1 MATYRRYSVDNVD
14 DVKRYG
20 DFDAYFKCK
29 DIDISFD
36 EYVKPRI
43 MRAIDLSDKDLSG
56 TNNLFTNMCA
66 VVDSLKVMR
75 YNYNKA
81 MDANRYNRAPYQ
93 ASEHCGSFDAHVA
106 YCYVDLYNQL
116 SDDNYV
122 ADYNLYASMKAA
134 SDDVVLSNAG
144 FEVQTVSDVVNT
156 KFPDKVWMVDE
167 TFSTLHLWIYNYELD
182 CHLITPDYEEIMDD
196 NLIYYTPSKMADDV
210 DYYRLMQDSAMFH
223 DWQRRL
229 DESSRKVL
237 NLPSELED
245 ESEKEF

>member
-14 DVKRYG
+14 DVNQYG

-106 YCYVDLYNQL
+106 YCYVDLYGQL
-116 SDDNYV
+116 SDNNYD

-134 SDDVVLSNAG
+134 SDEVVLSNAG
-144 FEVQTVSDVVNT
+144 FEVQTVSDTVYHRY
-156 KFPDKVWMVDE
+156 PDKAALVDE
-167 TFSTLHLWIYNYELD
+167 VFSSFHSLAYNHKLD
-182 CHLITPDYEEIMDD
+182 CHLIASDYDEMMDD

-210 DYYRLMQDSAMFH
+210 DDYRLNQDGEMYY
-223 DWQRRL
+223 DWQRSL

-237 NLPSELED
+237 NLPSEPED

>member
-1 MATYRRYSVDNVD
+1 MATYRQYSVDNVD
-14 DVKRYG
+14 DVKQYG

-81 MDANRYNRAPYQ
+81 MDANRYNNPPYKD
-93 ASEHCGSFDAHVA
+93 SKHCASFDIQVA
-106 YCYVDLYNQL
+106 SCYLDLYNQL
-116 SDDNYV
+116 SDDNYA
-122 ADYNLYASMKAA
+122 ADYNLYVSMKSA
-134 SDDVVLSNAG
+134 SDEVVLFNAG
-144 FEVQTVSDVVNT
+144 YEVQTVSDIVHNRY
-156 KFPDKVWMVDE
+156 PDKTVYVDE
-167 TFSTLHLWIYNYELD
+167 VFSSFHSLTYNHKLD
-182 CHLITPDYEEIMDD
+182 CHMIMSDYDGYMNDS
-196 NLIYYTPSKMADDV
+196 LIYYAPTKMADDV
-210 DYYRLMQDSAMFH
+210 VNYRLNQDGEMYY
-223 DWQRRL
+223 DWQRSL
-229 DESSRKVL
+229 DNPSRKHL
-237 NLPSELED
+237 GLLPEPED